1 MAEISAQMIK
11 ELRTLRT
18 RTNAGVLNCKEAL
31 KDADGDM
38 EKAVDF
44 LRKKGLATALKRA
57 GRETSEGLI
66 HSYIHTG
73 GKIGVLVEVNCE
85 TDFVAKTDEFK
96 KFVKDLAMHIAASK
110 PLGIRRE
117 DIPEQVIQREE
128 EIYRAQAVE
137 TGKREKILDK
147 IVQGKMEKF
156 YKEAC
161 LLDQQ
166 YIRDPDITTQDLIHD
181 MITKTG
187 ENITVRRFV
196 RYQLGAE

>member
-11 ELRTLRT
+11 QLRT
-18 RTNAGVLNCKEAL
+18 RTNAGVMDCKEAL
-31 KDADGDM
+31 KEASGDM

-57 GRETSEGLI
+57 GRQTSEGLI

-85 TDFVAKTDEFK
+85 TDFVAKTDEFRM
-96 KFVKDLAMHIAASK
+96 FVKDLAMHIAATK
-110 PLGIRRE
+110 PLGIRAQ

-128 EIYRAQAVE
+128 EIYRAQAAE
-137 TGKREKILDK
+137 TGKPEKILDK

-156 YKEAC
+156 YKESC

-166 YIRDPDITTQDLIHD
+166 YIRDPDITTLDLIHD

-187 ENITVRRFV
+187 ENISVRRFV
-196 RYQLGAE
+196 RYQLGE